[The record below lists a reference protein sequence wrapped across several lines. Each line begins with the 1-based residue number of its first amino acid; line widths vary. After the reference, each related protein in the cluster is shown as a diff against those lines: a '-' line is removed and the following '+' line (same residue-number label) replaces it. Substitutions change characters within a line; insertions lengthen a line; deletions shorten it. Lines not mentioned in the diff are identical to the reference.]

1 MSRLTLAFTWAVMFT
16 IGRAQT
22 QKPEFEVASVKSN
35 KSLEANISLNRTP
48 GGGFDAVNV
57 PLQMLITFAYDV
69 RDHQLFGAPAWLVAE
84 RYDVHAKPPAEE
96 SRSPASDEFR
106 LVKLRLQN
114 LLADRFKLAVHRD
127 TRQMPE
133 YALVVSRNG
142 SKLQLWKEGDERGPQ
157 IIGRGGSVTC
167 WKVNMRTF
175 AEDLSRRLGRTV
187 VDTTGLNGD
196 YNFRL
201 QYQPDQPGSVTA
213 DLPGPA
219 LRDALEE
226 QIGLKLE
233 SRRGPVEVLVIEHI
247 ERPSAN

>member
-1 MSRLTLAFTWAVMFT
+1 MFT
-16 IGRAQT
+16 
-22 QKPEFEVASVKSN
+22 
-35 KSLEANISLNRTP
+35 LNRLPKPSDHRIPT
-48 GGGFDAVNV
+48 N
-57 PLQMLITFAYDV
+57 PLV
-69 RDHQLFGAPAWLVAE
+69 R
-84 RYDVHAKPPAEE
+84 
-96 SRSPASDEFR
+96 
-106 LVKLRLQN
+106 LRLQS

-133 YALVVSRNG
+133 YALVVSKNG
-142 SKLQLWKEGDERGPQ
+142 SKLQVWKEGDEHGPQ

-167 WKVNMRTF
+167 WKVNMRAF

-187 VDTTGLNGD
+187 IDTTGLNGD
-196 YNFRL
+196 YNFKF
-201 QYQPDQPGSVTA
+201 QYQPDQPASVAA

-247 ERPSAN
+247 ERPTAN